1 MSEKQRKGAVILAFV
16 VFVTFCCAVIWLVGR
31 PMIALAGD
39 PDAFREWVDSYG
51 IWGKLLY
58 VGMMALQVIVVFIP
72 GEPFELA
79 GGYAF
84 GALEGTILA
93 LTGFVIGSAAV
104 FSLVRRFGV
113 KMVEVFFTRDKIR
126 QMEFLKNPKKTKII
140 AFIIMM
146 IPGTPKALISYF
158 AGLTRLTMKEW
169 LSIVAVAR
177 IPSLIGSTI
186 PGGAAGS
193 ENYGLAVVILVFSLI
208 ISAVGVVYY
217 RRICKEQQEE
227 TELSDDP
234 EEMPDTGEDMSQ
246 AG

>member
-1 MSEKQRKGAVILAFV
+1 MTEKQKKGILAAAFAVFAIV
-16 VFVTFCCAVIWLVGR
+16 VIGACWFVGR
-31 PMIALAGD
+31 PMIQLAGD
-39 PDAFREWVDSYG
+39 PDAFRDWVDSFG
-51 IWGKLLY
+51 FWGKLCY
-58 VGMMALQVIVVFIP
+58 VGLMALQVVIVLIP

-84 GALEGTILA
+84 GALEGTVLA

-113 KMVEVFFTRDKIR
+113 KLVEVFFTRDKIR
-126 QMEFLKNPKKTKII
+126 QMEFMKNPRKTKVL

-158 AGLTRLTMKEW
+158 AGLTKLTMGQW
-169 LSIVAVAR
+169 LKIVAVAR

-193 ENYGLAVVILVFSLI
+193 ENYVLAGVIMVFSLI
-208 ISAVGVVYY
+208 ISGIGVAYY
-217 RRICKEQQEE
+217 RKICKEQTEE
-227 TELSDDP
+227 TEAADWPDDLK
-234 EEMPDTGEDMSQ
+234 Q